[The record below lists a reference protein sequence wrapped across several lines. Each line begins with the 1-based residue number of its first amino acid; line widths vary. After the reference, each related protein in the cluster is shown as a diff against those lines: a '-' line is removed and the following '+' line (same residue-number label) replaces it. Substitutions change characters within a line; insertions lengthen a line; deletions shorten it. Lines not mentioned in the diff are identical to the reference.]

1 MVNHSCEPNAFAF
14 LDGSYLHVRS
24 LKKLVSGDEIT
35 FCYSETVEDLF
46 TRKKVLAKEHKI
58 DCRCKLLNSSRS
70 LSSAQRLTWKISY
83 LVGERCERESG
94 QVFSL
99 VGREPGTINAVAQAV
114 AEVELMMLRVA
125 KAVAMLTSGTPQPE
139 EVPETIE
146 SQVEALLTK
155 CIPSGAPWPETLE
168 PLPRFRLMVAMLYYR
183 QHKLVPALRNVLS
196 GLFHHH
202 QFMHGPEW
210 IDSMLWHYPVIVD
223 AGKVSLNQAAAK
235 EAKTF
240 PSVSDMQA
248 MAYRYLDAM
257 WHGAVKAFG
266 ANCAFTKRVGV
277 LAAPLLAKKS
287 GPPLGSREFEKEF
300 EAAQRRILDWAGLK
314 DVQGLPSKF

>member
-1 MVNHSCEPNAFAF
+1 
-14 LDGSYLHVRS
+14 
-24 LKKLVSGDEIT
+24 
-35 FCYSETVEDLF
+35 
-46 TRKKVLAKEHKI
+46 
-58 DCRCKLLNSSRS
+58 
-70 LSSAQRLTWKISY
+70 
-83 LVGERCERESG
+83 
-94 QVFSL
+94 
-99 VGREPGTINAVAQAV
+99 
-114 AEVELMMLRVA
+114 MMLRVA
-125 KAVAMLTSGTPQPE
+125 KAVAMLTSGTPQPG

-155 CIPSGAPWPETLE
+155 CIPSGAAWPEALE

-183 QHKLVPALRNVLS
+183 QHKLVSALRNILS

-223 AGKVSLNQAAAK
+223 AVKVSLNQAAAK
-235 EAKTF
+235 EDKTF

-257 WHGAVKAFG
+257 WNGAVKAFG

-277 LAAPLLAKKS
+277 LVAPMLAKKS

-300 EAAQRRILDWAGLK
+300 EAAQQRILDWAGLK
-314 DVQGLPSKF
+314 DVQGLPSKFEMI